1 MEHGLLQGPASI
13 SLRNGT
19 DVRTKMRDGVMH
31 GLTLSVGVRLTMP
44 LALEHNVNDPNDP
57 NFGEVEAR

>member
-1 MEHGLLQGPASI
+1 MEHGLLQGSAAI
-13 SLRNGT
+13 SLRNGI

-57 NFGEVEAR
+57 NFGGVEAR